1 MGEPQEGY
9 TRSHV
14 SDEIAS
20 VVWALAEP
28 DLSKSKAAG
37 VRGHK
42 DAPFDHRASGLGLL
56 TATSNA
62 W

>member
-1 MGEPQEGY
+1 MGDPQEGY
-9 TRSHV
+9 TRSQV
-14 SDEIAS
+14 SDKIAAS
-20 VVWALAEP
+20 VWALAEP
-28 DLSKSKAAG
+28 DLSKIKAAG

-42 DAPFDHRASGLGLL
+42 DALIDHRASCLGLL